1 MLDALGPVGPPL
13 SFSPGEPPMLM
24 GEPKGAENLEVKQ
37 KVEKTS
43 GVKRVVVPEQ
53 QSGNPPN
60 EGTRSTTEQ
69 CRGL

>member
-1 MLDALGPVGPPL
+1 
-13 SFSPGEPPMLM
+13 M

-37 KVEKTS
+37 KVEKTP

-60 EGTRSTTEQ
+60 EGAGSTTEPVRGNVNEHSQ
-69 CRGL
+69 CEET